1 MSKPFIPERLAL
13 GHSLRVG
20 RLADLLELLGDML
33 VDEMPEHPKA
43 EQIRALAFSALDTS
57 RIAEND
63 ADQLYKTIRT
73 QEANR

>member
-1 MSKPFIPERLAL
+1 MLESQKAQLAL

-57 RIAEND
+57 RVAGTE
-63 ADQLYKTIRT
+63 ADQLYKAMRT
-73 QEANR
+73 QEADQ